1 MKIKER
7 EGSIRV
13 ELTVLYYPYTT
24 RPEACY
30 ERCPQF
36 SPAYLGSSLTG
47 CTIYGSLEMQRMP
60 GRPRYTRA
68 AGCIEAERSTANGAV
83 LEVVS

>member
-1 MKIKER
+1 MKIKEKK
-7 EGSIRV
+7 GSIHV

-36 SPAYLGSSLTG
+36 SPAYGSSLTG
-47 CTIYGSLEMQRMP
+47 CTVYGKLETQRMP
-60 GRPRYTRA
+60 GRARYTRA
-68 AGCIEAERSTANGAV
+68 AGCIEAERTTAGG
-83 LEVVS
+83 S